1 MTQIPWHQDLAYWTN
16 RNYTTDTRTITF
28 ILSFHNMTKENGA
41 FKFVPG
47 TGRYKKLREHEY
59 LNSTSQYLNASIDH
73 FNERVKYIE
82 VI

>member
-1 MTQIPWHQDLAYWTN
+1 
-16 RNYTTDTRTITF
+16 
-28 ILSFHNMTKENGA
+28 MTKENGA